1 MLEISY
7 FDNHFVY
14 FDFLLE
20 NIYLLFIA
28 LKKSKFKRLEMEQQ
42 IPFIRSKSLKIADN
56 FCVIL

>member
-42 IPFIRSKSLKIADN
+42 IPFIRSKSLKIADK